1 MKIKSKVEIKKNS
14 YLSIEELHRNSYR
27 HKLSTKSQK
36 KTLQDLKISLPN
48 RTLLRMIPHLL
59 DYLLTIL
66 TIMILSGNGD
76 LELLKD
82 SRDLE

>member
-1 MKIKSKVEIKKNS
+1 MANLDNYSNKIL

-48 RTLLRMIPHLL
+48 RTLLRTIPHLL